1 MSVHTNDLVSR
12 LQAVAGRPDGHS
24 QSVITTGKL
33 AVSLDARMVKVAGRR
48 VHLTRKEYQML
59 QLLALRK
66 GMTLSKQ
73 MFMNHLYG
81 GMDEPKHKIIDVF
94 ICKLRKKLAAATSGE
109 KYIETVWGSG
119 YALRDPADE
128 EAA

>member
-1 MSVHTNDLVSR
+1 MSVRTNDLVAR
-12 LQAVAGRPDGHS
+12 LQGEPRAPDGHS

-66 GMTLSKQ
+66 GTTLTKA

-81 GMDEPKHKIIDVF
+81 GMDEPKRRIIDVF
-94 ICKLRKKLAAATSGE
+94 ICQLRKKLAAATSGD

-119 YALRDPADE
+119 YALRDAEDE